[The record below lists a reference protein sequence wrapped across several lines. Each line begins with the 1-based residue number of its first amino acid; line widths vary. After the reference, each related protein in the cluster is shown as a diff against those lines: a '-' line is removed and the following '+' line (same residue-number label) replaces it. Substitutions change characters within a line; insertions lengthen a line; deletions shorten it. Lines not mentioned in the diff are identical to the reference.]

1 MTHRRP
7 NRKPARKPNRK
18 PNRNSDRSTRL
29 PRNAPPVELEI
40 THVGARGDGVGR
52 ADYTH
57 NHRTAEHAVFV
68 PATLPGERVVAQ
80 PVSLSGQGLKT
91 VLTELL
97 TAAPQRRDPDCD
109 AFPACGGC
117 SFQHWQDE
125 SVTGWKQGQLDSFLA
140 RAGVVPRTVL
150 PAHVSPR
157 HSRRRAGFHLKRLAE
172 GVAAGFLER
181 GAQRIV
187 APLGCSVL
195 APELMACLDRLAV
208 LAETAFP
215 VGIEI
220 EAQANALDNGICL
233 LLGGPEGWHEGRLET
248 LAAWGVEWGV
258 ALGAAR
264 GVDCGLARLS
274 VREAGGAPLTL
285 LAPAPPVLRF
295 GDVAITPP
303 PGAFLQATREAEAV
317 LQQDVAAFLDGAAR
331 ITDLYAGCG
340 TLSLPLLAKLSH
352 LTAAEMD
359 PAALAAL
366 RAAADMAGRGAQLTC
381 HEADLAA
388 APLAAAALDA
398 TDAVIIDPPRA
409 GAAAQCAA
417 LADSQVP
424 LVAMVSCNPAT
435 FARDAA
441 TLLAGGYQLERLR
454 LVDQFRFSSH
464 IEIFGGFARREAG
477 RISS

>member
-1 MTHRRP
+1 M
-7 NRKPARKPNRK
+7 
-18 PNRNSDRSTRL
+18 
-29 PRNAPPVELEI
+29 
-40 THVGARGDGVGR
+40 
-52 ADYTH
+52 
-57 NHRTAEHAVFV
+57 

-140 RAGVVPRTVL
+140 RAGVVPRMVL

-181 GAQRIV
+181 GAQRII
-187 APLGCSVL
+187 APRGCSVL
-195 APELMACLDRLAV
+195 APELTACLDRLAA

-215 VGIEI
+215 VGVEI

-248 LAAWGVEWGV
+248 LAAWGV
-258 ALGAAR
+258 ALGA
-264 GVDCGLARLS
+264 DCGLARLS

-285 LAPAPPVLRF
+285 LAPAPSVLRF
-295 GDVAITPP
+295 GDIAITPP
-303 PGAFLQATREAEAV
+303 PGAFLQATREAEAT
-317 LQQDVAAFLDGAAR
+317 LQRDVAAFLDGAAR

-340 TLSLPLLAKLSH
+340 TLSLPLLAGLSH

-366 RAAADMAGRGAQLTC
+366 RTAADMAGRGAQITC
-381 HEADLAA
+381 NEADLAA
-388 APLAAAALDA
+388 APLVAAALEGS
-398 TDAVIIDPPRA
+398 DAVIIDPPRA

-417 LADSQVP
+417 LADSPVP

-441 TLLAGGYQLERLR
+441 TLLAGGYRLERLR

-464 IEIFGGFARREAG
+464 IEIFGGFARPEAG
-477 RISS
+477 RESS